1 MEDTKQQIHDLV
13 DQITNNDQLQFVLEI
28 LIDIVNPQPTEK

>member
-13 DQITNNDQLQFVLEI
+13 DQITNNDQLQFVFEI
-28 LIDIVNPQPTEK
+28 LIDMVNPQPTEK